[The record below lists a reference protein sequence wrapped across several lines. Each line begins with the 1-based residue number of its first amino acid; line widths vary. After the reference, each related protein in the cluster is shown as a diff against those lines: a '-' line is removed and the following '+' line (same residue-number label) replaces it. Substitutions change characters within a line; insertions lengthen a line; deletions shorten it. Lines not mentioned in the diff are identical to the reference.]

1 MYDPSDSAEMPRR
14 APLAAV
20 DGPRAGEPDPFQ
32 VGPWGGADLAGGS
45 SGADLERSYRE
56 PVKVACDASALR
68 RQLPAVVMAAKA
80 GAMAERKTVTP

>member
-1 MYDPSDSAEMPRR
+1 MFDCDTPGILSQ
-14 APLAAV
+14 APLASV
-20 DGPRAGEPDPFQ
+20 DGLRAGEPDPFR
-32 VGPWGGADLAGGS
+32 VGPWGGADLSGWS
-45 SGADLERSYRE
+45 SRTDLERSYRE

>member
-1 MYDPSDSAEMPRR
+1 MFDTDSPEIQSQ
-14 APLAAV
+14 APLAV
-20 DGPRAGEPDPFQ
+20 LDGLPAGEPVLLK
-32 VGPWGGADLAGGS
+32 VGLSGDADWSGRS
-45 SGADLERSYRE
+45 SRTGLERGCRE